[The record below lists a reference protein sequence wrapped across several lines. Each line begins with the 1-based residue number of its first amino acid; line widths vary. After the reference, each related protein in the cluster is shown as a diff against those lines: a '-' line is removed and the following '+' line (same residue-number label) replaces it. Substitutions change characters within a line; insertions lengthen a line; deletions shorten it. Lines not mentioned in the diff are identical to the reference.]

1 MDPVEYSTKLDEL
14 LRLVQT
20 TSDIRAKSQL
30 YKMYQNCKTL
40 INELSKESVECR
52 RLRQYTAKYSKIE
65 SEIKEAVDTFEQ
77 WVTFSKLLY

>member
-14 LRLVQT
+14 FRLVQT

-52 RLRQYTAKYSKIE
+52 RLRQSTAKYSKIE

>member
-14 LRLVQT
+14 FRLVQT

-52 RLRQYTAKYSKIE
+52 RLRHPTAKYSKIE